1 MKEMEITGVSELG
14 ATESRWEPKR
24 SVAEVNCMEVSV
36 KPGEVRT
43 FGLWLK
49 WTCLFES

>member
-14 ATESRWEPKR
+14 ATETRWEAKKR
-24 SVAEVNCMEVSV
+24 AAEVNCREVSV

-49 WTCLFES
+49 